1 MRIAEGKPDKT
12 RVVTNRRPLL
22 GVLIAFAGGIT
33 IDRYAP
39 LPLGCWCLSGLC
51 LLLVWGIFHHRRSTT
66 AAAIALFLATASVGG
81 GWHHLQW
88 YLFDSTDIGRYAG
101 AFPTRVALRV
111 ETTGPV
117 KYLPR
122 PEKNPLWT
130 MPTGNRS
137 RVEVRVL
144 AIRDHRQW
152 KDASGRAMLLVDG
165 RISDVTPGTQL
176 EVFGRML
183 RPPPANNRGEFDF
196 AAYRRM
202 QRQHCVLRSSHP
214 GCLRKTGTATTANPA
229 NWFAKLRAKGSKILW
244 SYLDHQRAGLAAAVL
259 LGEREQLEHARTEAF
274 IKTGTIHLLAISGLH
289 IGILVGLL
297 FVLLRLAA
305 LPRGLL
311 LFGIAM
317 LTVFYA
323 LLTDARPPVMRAT
336 VLVVVLCSGMQLARQ
351 INPMNALA
359 LAALIVLSWN
369 PSNLFRVG
377 SQLSFLAVATLIF
390 LEPLYQRI
398 RQKQR
403 DPLQRLIARSRP
415 WPLRCLVQLWRWFW
429 QIALAGLAV
438 FLIALPLVM
447 LHFHLFTPVGV
458 LLTPLLYLPL
468 AVSLASGLGILL
480 TGWLLPPIATLLAK
494 ICDLNLAILEW
505 GVTTASQM
513 PCGYAYMAG
522 PPAWWV
528 LGFYL
533 ALASWALL
541 PHWRPRL
548 SRSLGLASLWVV
560 IGMFAQSHPQPRE
573 TLRCTFIDVGQGLSV
588 LLELPQGAAIL
599 YDAGRMGSPAAAV
612 RAIST
617 TLWTRGRTHI
627 DAVIIS
633 HADAD
638 HFNAIPEL
646 LKRFSVGV
654 IYMTPPML
662 RKKDEATRV
671 LLAAIEARKVPVRP
685 LYRDYF
691 LDSPGA
697 SLHVLHPTSVGI
709 ESTRHGSVDNANSLV
724 LLLES
729 HNNRVLLTGDL
740 EASGLEAV
748 LARPIDR
755 CDLILAPHHGSPKSR
770 PEDVMRWCRP
780 RWTIMSSGLT
790 PPDALVRKVYT
801 SGGRTLLHTGRQGAI
816 EATIGPEGVRI
827 ETQHQKNR

>member
-101 AFPTRVALRV
+101 VFPTRVALRV

-323 LLTDARPPVMRAT
+323 LLTDATTTGHAGNGACRCALQWDAIGATDKSNERTCARRLDRA
-336 VLVVVLCSGMQLARQ
+336 R
-351 INPMNALA
+351 
-359 LAALIVLSWN
+359 
-369 PSNLFRVG
+369 
-377 SQLSFLAVATLIF
+377 
-390 LEPLYQRI
+390 
-398 RQKQR
+398 
-403 DPLQRLIARSRP
+403 
-415 WPLRCLVQLWRWFW
+415 
-429 QIALAGLAV
+429 
-438 FLIALPLVM
+438 
-447 LHFHLFTPVGV
+447 
-458 LLTPLLYLPL
+458 
-468 AVSLASGLGILL
+468 
-480 TGWLLPPIATLLAK
+480 
-494 ICDLNLAILEW
+494 
-505 GVTTASQM
+505 
-513 PCGYAYMAG
+513 
-522 PPAWWV
+522 
-528 LGFYL
+528 
-533 ALASWALL
+533 
-541 PHWRPRL
+541 
-548 SRSLGLASLWVV
+548 
-560 IGMFAQSHPQPRE
+560 
-573 TLRCTFIDVGQGLSV
+573 
-588 LLELPQGAAIL
+588 
-599 YDAGRMGSPAAAV
+599 
-612 RAIST
+612 
-617 TLWTRGRTHI
+617 
-627 DAVIIS
+627 
-633 HADAD
+633 
-638 HFNAIPEL
+638 
-646 LKRFSVGV
+646 
-654 IYMTPPML
+654 
-662 RKKDEATRV
+662 
-671 LLAAIEARKVPVRP
+671 
-685 LYRDYF
+685 
-691 LDSPGA
+691 
-697 SLHVLHPTSVGI
+697 
-709 ESTRHGSVDNANSLV
+709 
-724 LLLES
+724 LES
-729 HNNRVLLTGDL
+729 KQSVSCGF
-740 EASGLEAV
+740 A
-748 LARPIDR
+748 I
-755 CDLILAPHHGSPKSR
+755 ILPGGGNTYFPG
-770 PEDVMRWCRP
+770 
-780 RWTIMSSGLT
+780 T
-790 PPDALVRKVYT
+790 ALSK
-801 SGGRTLLHTGRQGAI
+801 
-816 EATIGPEGVRI
+816 
-827 ETQHQKNR
+827 TQTKTA